1 MQEMQETIFKLGR
14 KHTSGESLSPI
25 TKNDRSGTLHSCSEL
40 VSCILSALR
49 TFFFSNCPQVYACEE
64 TKYLDTKLPLIVMKN
79 GGSKLNPKSHTVIK
93 SLFAF
98 DS

>member
-25 TKNDRSGTLHSCSEL
+25 TKNDRSGTLSEL

-49 TFFFSNCPQVYACEE
+49 TFFSNCPQVYACEE
-64 TKYLDTKLPLIVMKN
+64 TKYLDTKLPLIVTKN

-93 SLFAF
+93 GLFAF

>member
-40 VSCILSALR
+40 VSCIRSALR
-49 TFFFSNCPQVYACEE
+49 TFFFQIAH
-64 TKYLDTKLPLIVMKN
+64 
-79 GGSKLNPKSHTVIK
+79 KSMPAKKQNIWTPSFH
-93 SLFAF
+93 
-98 DS
+98 